1 MPRIFIS
8 YRRED
13 VGGDAGRLADHLNR
27 RFGAASVFLDIDTID
42 PGTDFERALTSS
54 LQETAAMLVVIGPRW
69 TAQVKADGSRRLDD
83 PNDYVR
89 REVEAAL
96 GRDIP
101 VVPVLVQGA
110 RLPAKEE
117 LPESLAALVK
127 RQAAPI
133 DHAEFHDDAERLCDR
148 LAKVIVV
155 EDSRLRRAARKWW
168 PVAAVVTAAVLG
180 LVVYQAMSG
189 TGVTTGPSVNTA
201 GPAATP
207 SAVQPLLGEAPG
219 VATGSGASA
228 ARSVAKPP
236 AVQPLLTEASEQ
248 RRRGQLLD
256 ALATLARARA
266 QAPESD
272 AVRRLQND
280 VAMEWIRN
288 VSVPSGTTTF
298 TDAIKPALTVIDT
311 ALASATGA
319 QKADLQAH
327 SGWAAFLMW
336 RDGNRQLDPAEW
348 YRDALKTEPA
358 NPYANAML
366 AHWMLFRGDDVDGA
380 GRLFETALRSGRA
393 KEAVRGLQWAAL
405 GNTRT
410 PESIRELVRLADAM
424 RRDIERLTARQSQT
438 LWAPYY
444 FALSP
449 SRDADRQ
456 MLLGAVPPDDH
467 IKTLAWAF
475 DDYVAGDESRRQTR
489 RYYVALLHE
498 RAGRLPEAREQLTAL
513 GQELA
518 GRPGSLQDAVQASLR
533 RLPR

>member
-1 MPRIFIS
+1 MAAIPRIFIS

-13 VGGDAGRLADHLNR
+13 SAGDAGRLSDHLNR
-27 RFGAASVFLDIDTID
+27 RFGSASVFLDIDAID
-42 PGTDFERALTSS
+42 PGIDFDRVLTSS

-69 TAQVKADGSRRLDD
+69 TALVKADGSRRLDD

-110 RLPAKEE
+110 PLPRKDD
-117 LPESLAALVK
+117 LPPSLATLVK
-127 RQAAPI
+127 RQVATL

-148 LAKVIVV
+148 LAKMIVV
-155 EDSRLRRAARKWW
+155 ADSPGRRVARKWW
-168 PVAAVVTAAVLG
+168 PAAAAVAAVALA
-180 LVVYQAMSG
+180 LVAYQAMN
-189 TGVTTGPSVNTA
+189 GPGIPGDSAVNTPGTA
-201 GPAATP
+201 PA
-207 SAVQPLLGEAPG
+207 
-219 VATGSGASA
+219 
-228 ARSVAKPP
+228 PP
-236 AVQPLLTEASEQ
+236 AVPPLLSEASEQ
-248 RRRGQLLD
+248 RRRGQLVD

-272 AVRRLQND
+272 ALRQLQDD

-288 VSVPSGTTTF
+288 VRFESGTSTF
-298 TDAIKPALTVIDT
+298 TDAIKPALTVIDA

-319 QKADLQAH
+319 RKADLQAH

-348 YRDALKTEPA
+348 YRDALTTDPA

-380 GRLFETALRSGRA
+380 GRLFEAALRSGRA
-393 KEAVRGLQWAAL
+393 KEAVRSLQWSAF
-405 GNTRT
+405 GDTRT
-410 PESIRELVRLADAM
+410 PETSRELVRLADAM
-424 RRDIERLTARQSQT
+424 RREAERLTARQAQ
-438 LWAPYY
+438 LAWAPYY
-444 FALSP
+444 FALSR
-449 SRDADRQ
+449 SREVDRQ
-456 MLLGAVPPDDH
+456 AMLDALPPDEH

-475 DDYVAGDESRRQTR
+475 DDYAAGDESRRRTV

-498 RAGRLPEAREQLTAL
+498 RAGRSAEAREQLGAL
-513 GQELA
+513 AKELA
-518 GRPGSLQDAVQASLR
+518 RQPGLLQSAVQASLR
-533 RLPR
+533 R

>member
-1 MPRIFIS
+1 MTARSPRIFIS

-13 VGGDAGRLADHLNR
+13 SAGDAGRLADHLNR
-27 RFGAASVFLDIDTID
+27 RFGSASVFLDIETID

-69 TAQVKADGSRRLDD
+69 TTLVKADGSRRLDD
-83 PNDYVR
+83 PGDYVR

-110 RLPAKEE
+110 HLPRKED
-117 LPESLAALVK
+117 LPESLASLVK
-127 RQAAPI
+127 RQVATL

-155 EDSRLRRAARKWW
+155 EGSTGRGAARKWW
-168 PVAAVVTAAVLG
+168 PVAGVVAAVVLG

-189 TGVTTGPSVNTA
+189 TGATTGSPVDPKGT
-201 GPAATP
+201 AAT
-207 SAVQPLLGEAPG
+207 S
-219 VATGSGASA
+219 
-228 ARSVAKPP
+228 P
-236 AVQPLLTEASEQ
+236 AVQLLLSEASEQ
-248 RRRGQLLD
+248 RRRRQLVD

-266 QAPESD
+266 QAPGSD
-272 AVRRLQND
+272 AVRQLQED
-280 VAMEWIRN
+280 VAMEWIRD
-288 VSVPSGTTTF
+288 VRVESGTSTF
-298 TDAIKPALTVIDT
+298 TDAIKPALTVLDP
-311 ALASATGA
+311 AAASATGTR
-319 QKADLQAH
+319 KADLQAH
-327 SGWAAFLMW
+327 LGWAAFLAW

-348 YRDALKTEPA
+348 YRDAVKTDPA

-366 AHWMLFRGDDVDGA
+366 AHWMLFRGDEVDGA
-380 GRLFETALRSGRA
+380 GKLFETALRSGRA
-393 KEAVRGLQWAAL
+393 KEAVRSLQWAAF

-410 PESIRELVRLADAM
+410 PESSRELVRLADAM
-424 RRDIERLTARQSQT
+424 RRDAERLTARQAQT

-449 SRDADRQ
+449 SRDPERQ
-456 MLLGAVPPDDH
+456 TLIGALPPDDH

-475 DDYVAGDESRRQTR
+475 DDYAAADESRRQTV

-498 RAGRLPEAREQLTAL
+498 RAGRLADAREQLAAL
-513 GQELA
+513 DKELT
-518 GRPGSLQDAVQASLR
+518 GRPGTLQDAVQSALR
-533 RLPR
+533 RLRR

>member
-1 MPRIFIS
+1 MKASSPRIFIS

-13 VGGDAGRLADHLNR
+13 SAGDAGRLADHLNQ
-27 RFGAASVFLDIDTID
+27 RFGSASVFLDIDTID
-42 PGTDFERALTSS
+42 PGADFERVLTSS

-69 TAQVKADGSRRLDD
+69 TALAKADGSRRLDD
-83 PNDYVR
+83 PADYVR
-89 REVEAAL
+89 REVAAAL

-110 RLPAKEE
+110 ALPRKED

-127 RQAAPI
+127 RQVATL
-133 DHAEFHDDAERLCDR
+133 DHAEFRDDAERLCER
-148 LAKVIVV
+148 LAKVIAV
-155 EDSRLRRAARKWW
+155 EDSPGKRAWRKWW
-168 PVAAVVTAAVLG
+168 PVAAAVAAVALA

-189 TGVTTGPSVNTA
+189 TGGRTGST
-201 GPAATP
+201 GSSAATAATS
-207 SAVQPLLGEAPG
+207 SAVQPLL
-219 VATGSGASA
+219 S
-228 ARSVAKPP
+228 
-236 AVQPLLTEASEQ
+236 EASEQ
-248 RRRGQLLD
+248 RRRGQLVD

-272 AVRRLQND
+272 AARQLQYE

-288 VSVPSGTTTF
+288 VSFESGTSTF
-298 TDAIKPALTVIDT
+298 ADAIKPGLTVIDA

-319 QKADLQAH
+319 QKADLLAH

-336 RDGNRQLDPAEW
+336 RDGNRQLDPAQW
-348 YRDALKTEPA
+348 YRDALKIDPA

-380 GRLFETALRSGRA
+380 ARLFETALKSGRA
-393 KEAVRGLQWAAL
+393 KPAVRSLQWAAF

-410 PESIRELVRLADAM
+410 PESSRELVRLADAM
-424 RRDIERLTARQSQT
+424 RRDAERLTERQAQS

-449 SRDADRQ
+449 SRDAERQ
-456 MLLGAVPPDDH
+456 MLLGALPPDDH
-467 IKTLAWAF
+467 IKTLGWAF
-475 DDYVAGDESRRQTR
+475 DDHFAGDESRRRTR

-498 RAGRLPEAREQLTAL
+498 RAGRLAEAREQLAAL
-513 GQELA
+513 GKELA
-518 GRPGSLQDAVQASLR
+518 GRPGSLQDAVQASVRRLR
-533 RLPR
+533 R

>member
-1 MPRIFIS
+1 VTARSPRIFIS

-13 VGGDAGRLADHLNR
+13 SAGDAGRLADHLNR
-27 RFGAASVFLDIDTID
+27 RFGSASVFLDIETID

-69 TAQVKADGSRRLDD
+69 TALVKADGSRRLDD
-83 PNDYVR
+83 PKDYVR

-110 RLPAKEE
+110 HLPRKED

-127 RQAAPI
+127 RQVATL

-155 EDSRLRRAARKWW
+155 EGSPVRRVAGKWW
-168 PVAAVVTAAVLG
+168 PAAAVVAAVALG

-189 TGVTTGPSVNTA
+189 TDVTTGSTVTTA
-201 GPAATP
+201 STAATP
-207 SAVQPLLGEAPG
+207 VAVQPLL
-219 VATGSGASA
+219 S
-228 ARSVAKPP
+228 
-236 AVQPLLTEASEQ
+236 EASEQ
-248 RRRGQLLD
+248 RRRGQLVD
-256 ALATLARARA
+256 ALATLARART

-272 AVRRLQND
+272 AVRQLQDD

-288 VSVPSGTTTF
+288 GRVEGGTSTF
-298 TDAIKPALTVIDT
+298 TDAIKPALAVIDA
-311 ALASATGA
+311 ALATATGA
-319 QKADLQAH
+319 RKADLQAH

-348 YRDALKTEPA
+348 YRDALETDPA

-380 GRLFETALRSGRA
+380 GKLFEAALRSGRA
-393 KEAVRGLQWAAL
+393 KEAVRSLQWAAF

-410 PESIRELVRLADAM
+410 PESSRELVRLADAM
-424 RRDIERLTARQSQT
+424 RRDAERLTARQAQT

-449 SRDADRQ
+449 SRDVERQ
-456 MLLGAVPPDDH
+456 MLLGALPPDDH

-475 DDYVAGDESRRQTR
+475 DDYAAGDESRRQTR

-498 RAGRLPEAREQLTAL
+498 RAGRLPEAREQLAAL

-518 GRPGSLQDAVQASLR
+518 GRPGSLQDAVQASVQRLR
-533 RLPR
+533 R

>member
-1 MPRIFIS
+1 LPLAVSSAESMARVFIS
-8 YRRED
+8 YRRD
-13 VGGDAGRLADHLNR
+13 DSPGDARGLADHLKQ
-27 RFGAASVFLDIDTID
+27 RFGPASVFLDIDTID
-42 PGTDFERALTSS
+42 PGIDFERALTSS
-54 LQETAAMLVVIGPRW
+54 LQETSAMLVVIGPRW
-69 TAQVKADGSRRLDD
+69 TAMAKADESRRLDD
-83 PNDYVR
+83 PGDYVR

-110 RLPAKEE
+110 HLPRKED

-127 RQAAPI
+127 RQVATL

-155 EDSRLRRAARKWW
+155 KDPPGRWAWRKWW
-168 PVAAVVTAAVLG
+168 PVAAVVAAVALA

-189 TGVTTGPSVNTA
+189 TGVTTSSTEKT
-201 GPAATP
+201 AAT
-207 SAVQPLLGEAPG
+207 SA
-219 VATGSGASA
+219 T
-228 ARSVAKPP
+228 PP
-236 AVQPLLTEASEQ
+236 AVEPLLSEASEQ
-248 RRRGQLLD
+248 RRRGQLVD

-266 QAPESD
+266 LAPESD
-272 AVRRLQND
+272 AVRQLQND

-288 VSVPSGTTTF
+288 VHFESGTSTF
-298 TDAIKPALTVIDT
+298 TDAIKPALAVIDA

-319 QKADLQAH
+319 GKADLQAH

-348 YRDALKTEPA
+348 YRDALKTDPQ

-366 AHWMLFRGDDVDGA
+366 AHWMLFRGNDVDGA
-380 GRLFETALRSGRA
+380 GRLFEVALGSGRA
-393 KEAVRGLQWAAL
+393 KEAVRSLQWAAL

-410 PESIRELVRLADAM
+410 PESSRELVRLADAM
-424 RRDIERLTARQSQT
+424 RRDAERLTARQAQT
-438 LWAPYY
+438 VWAPYY

-449 SRDADRQ
+449 SRDAERQ
-456 MLLGAVPPDDH
+456 ILLGALPPDDH

-475 DDYVAGDESRRQTR
+475 DDYTAGDESRRQTR

-498 RAGRLPEAREQLTAL
+498 RAGQLTEAREQLAAL
-513 GQELA
+513 GKELA
-518 GRPGSLQDAVQASLR
+518 GRPGSLQDAVEASLR
-533 RLPR
+533 RLRR